1 VAEDDGVVGTVDCVV
16 LPNATRDAAHRFY
29 EAQGFTPV
37 AQGFRRYLQRF
48 PSHRALT
55 ATSRAAVIV
64 APVTALA
71 QLDIGSLDIDTPT
84 CEAGDNWC
92 RTVLELTG
100 NQWLASSADWLIS
113 KPVTILFILLVAA
126 VIRAVARRLIDRLTR
141 VNGGGKIPAMLRPLK
156 ERAPQALGTLLSE
169 RRAQRAKTIGSVF
182 KSITSVLVFG
192 TAFMMI
198 LAELGVDL
206 APVLASAGI
215 LGVAIGFGAQ
225 NVVKDFLSG
234 VFMMLEDQYG
244 VGDVVDV
251 GEASGTVEAVGLR
264 ITTMRDVN
272 GTVWYVRNGEIL
284 RVGNSSQGFAVAVVD
299 VPIGYGADV
308 EQATEIIDRVSTE
321 VTDNEPV
328 SNDVLEPPEVLGV
341 ERVSAAEGIM
351 LRLTVKVRP
360 GRQWA
365 VQRSL
370 RARIVAAFEDA
381 GIQGPVVRGFP
392 NGE

>member
-1 VAEDDGVVGTVDCVV
+1 
-16 LPNATRDAAHRFY
+16 
-29 EAQGFTPV
+29 
-37 AQGFRRYLQRF
+37 
-48 PSHRALT
+48 
-55 ATSRAAVIV
+55 
-64 APVTALA
+64 VTALSQFSFA
-71 QLDIGSLDIDTPT
+71 PPE
-84 CEAGDNWC
+84 CETGDRWC
-92 RTVLELTG
+92 NMVGNLTG
-100 NQWLASSADWLIS
+100 SQWLASSADWLIA
-113 KPVTILFILLVAA
+113 KPLTILLIIIIALI
-126 VIRAVARRLIDRLTR
+126 IRSLARRLIDRLTR
-141 VNGGGKIPAMLRPLK
+141 ANGGGKIPALLRPLR

-182 KSITSVLVFG
+182 KSIVSVLVFG
-192 TAFMMI
+192 TAFLMI
-198 LAELGVDL
+198 LAELGMNL

-308 EQATEIIDRVSTE
+308 EQATAIIDRVATE
-321 VTDNEPV
+321 VTEVEPM
-328 SNDVLEPPEVLGV
+328 SDDVLAPPEVLGV

-381 GIQGPVVRGFP
+381 SIQGPLMRRFP
-392 NGE
+392 SNE

>member
-1 VAEDDGVVGTVDCVV
+1 MDLTLEAPECEPTDEWCNAV
-16 LPNATRDAAHRFY
+16 LNM
-29 EAQGFTPV
+29 
-37 AQGFRRYLQRF
+37 
-48 PSHRALT
+48 
-55 ATSRAAVIV
+55 
-64 APVTALA
+64 
-71 QLDIGSLDIDTPT
+71 
-84 CEAGDNWC
+84 
-92 RTVLELTG
+92 TG
-100 NQWLASSADWLIS
+100 NRWLASSADWLVA
-113 KPVTILFILLVAA
+113 KPLTILFILVIAM
-126 VIRAVARRLIDRLTR
+126 VIRVVARRLIDRLTR
-141 VNGGGKIPAMLRPLK
+141 VNGGSKIPALLRPLR
-156 ERAPQALGTLLSE
+156 ERAPQALGTILSE

-198 LAELGVDL
+198 LAELGVNL

-308 EQATEIIDRVSTE
+308 EQASGIIDRVATE
-321 VTDNEPV
+321 LTDNLPT
-328 SNDVLEPPEVLGV
+328 SDDVLAPPEVLGV
-341 ERVSAAEGIM
+341 ERVSATEGIT

-370 RARIVAAFEDA
+370 RARIMAAFEDA
-381 GIQGPVVRGFP
+381 GIQGPVVRGYAAP
-392 NGE
+392 E

>member
-1 VAEDDGVVGTVDCVV
+1 M
-16 LPNATRDAAHRFY
+16 
-29 EAQGFTPV
+29 TPPGHAV
-37 AQGFRRYLQRF
+37 
-48 PSHRALT
+48 
-55 ATSRAAVIV
+55 VIV
-64 APVTALA
+64 GPVSVTELF
-71 QLDIGSLDIDTPT
+71 SLEPPD
-84 CEAGDNWC
+84 CETNDGWC
-92 RTVLELTG
+92 NAVLGITH
-100 NQWLASSADWLIS
+100 NKWLASSADWLIA
-113 KPVTILFILLVAA
+113 KPVTILLILIGAA
-126 VIRAVARRLIDRLTR
+126 ILRGLARRLIDRLTR
-141 VNGGGKIPAMLRPLK
+141 ASGGKVPALLRPLR

-182 KSITSVLVFG
+182 KSITSVIVFG
-192 TAFMMI
+192 CAFMMI
-198 LAELGVDL
+198 LAELGVNL

-225 NVVKDFLSG
+225 NLVKDFLSG

-264 ITTMRDVN
+264 ITTMRDMN

-308 EQATEIIDRVSTE
+308 GQAVDILGRVAVEAVEATPLS
-321 VTDNEPV
+321 D
-328 SNDVLEPPEVLGV
+328 DVLEPPEVLGV
-341 ERVSAAEGIM
+341 ERVSAAEGITM
-351 LRLTVKVRP
+351 RLTVKVRP

-370 RARIVAAFEDA
+370 RARIMGAFEDA
-381 GIQGPVVRGFP
+381 GIQGPVPRGFP
-392 NGE
+392 PSEV

>member
-1 VAEDDGVVGTVDCVV
+1 VTVVDPVAIEFDLRPPDCVG
-16 LPNATRDAAHRFY
+16 D
-29 EAQGFTPV
+29 G
-37 AQGFRRYLQRF
+37 GWC
-48 PSHRALT
+48 
-55 ATSRAAVIV
+55 
-64 APVTALA
+64 
-71 QLDIGSLDIDTPT
+71 DTVY
-84 CEAGDNWC
+84 
-92 RTVLELTG
+92 RLTG
-100 NQWLASSADWLIS
+100 NNWLASSAGWLVA
-113 KPVTILFILLVAA
+113 KPITILLILIGAFV
-126 VIRAVARRLIDRLTR
+126 VRALTRRLIDRLTR
-141 VNGGGKIPAMLRPLK
+141 ATGGKVPALLRPLR

-182 KSITSVLVFG
+182 KSITSVIVFG
-192 TAFMMI
+192 LAFMMI

-225 NVVKDFLSG
+225 NLVKDFLSG

-251 GEASGTVEAVGLR
+251 GEATGTVEAVGLR

-308 EQATEIIDRVSTE
+308 EQATAVLGRVATE
-321 VTDNEPV
+321 AAETEPL
-328 SNDVLEPPEVLGV
+328 SADVLAPPEVLGI
-341 ERVSAAEGIM
+341 ERVSAAEGITM
-351 LRLTVKVRP
+351 RLTVKVRP

-370 RARIVAAFEDA
+370 RARIMGGFEDA
-381 GIQGPVVRGFP
+381 GIQGPVPRGFP
-392 NGE
+392 PSEV

>member
-1 VAEDDGVVGTVDCVV
+1 MTDLDPLDLSSLEAPDCDPTDG
-16 LPNATRDAAHRFY
+16 
-29 EAQGFTPV
+29 
-37 AQGFRRYLQRF
+37 
-48 PSHRALT
+48 
-55 ATSRAAVIV
+55 
-64 APVTALA
+64 
-71 QLDIGSLDIDTPT
+71 
-84 CEAGDNWC
+84 WC
-92 RTVLELTG
+92 RTVLKVTH
-100 NQWLASSADWLIS
+100 NQWLASSADWLIA
-113 KPVTILFILLVAA
+113 KPLTILLIL
-126 VIRAVARRLIDRLTR
+126 VIAMIIRTIARRLIDRLTR
-141 VNGGGKIPAMLRPLK
+141 ANGGGKIPALLRPLK

-225 NVVKDFLSG
+225 NLVKDFLSG

-308 EQATEIIDRVSTE
+308 EQATDIIDRVATE

-328 SNDVLEPPEVLGV
+328 SGDVLEPPEVLGV
-341 ERVSAAEGIM
+341 ERVSATEGIM

-365 VQRSL
+365 VQRAL
-370 RARIVAAFEDA
+370 RARIVAAFEEA
-381 GIQGPVVRGFP
+381 GIQGPVVRTFP
-392 NGE
+392 NGD

>member
-1 VAEDDGVVGTVDCVV
+1 VTDLDPLLIEPKCADGDGWCKVVGKITNNDW
-16 LPNATRDAAHRFY
+16 LANSA
-29 EAQGFTPV
+29 GW
-37 AQGFRRYLQRF
+37 
-48 PSHRALT
+48 
-55 ATSRAAVIV
+55 IV
-64 APVTALA
+64 A
-71 QLDIGSLDIDTPT
+71 
-84 CEAGDNWC
+84 
-92 RTVLELTG
+92 
-100 NQWLASSADWLIS
+100 
-113 KPVTILFILLVAA
+113 KPLTILLILVVAII
-126 VIRAVARRLIDRLTR
+126 VRSIARRLIDRMTR
-141 VNGGGKIPAMLRPLK
+141 TNGGSKVPALLRPLR
-156 ERAPQALGTLLSE
+156 ERAPQALGTLISE
-169 RRAQRAKTIGSVF
+169 RRAQRARTIGSVF
-182 KSITSVLVFG
+182 KSITSLVVFG

-198 LAELGVDL
+198 LAELGVNL

-308 EQATEIIDRVSTE
+308 EQATELIGTAATQLTE
-321 VTDNEPV
+321 AEPI

-370 RARIVAAFEDA
+370 RARIVGAFEDA
-381 GIQGPVVRGFP
+381 GIQGPLVRGFP
-392 NGE
+392 PQE

>member
-1 VAEDDGVVGTVDCVV
+1 MVG
-16 LPNATRDAAHRFY
+16 
-29 EAQGFTPV
+29 PV
-37 AQGFRRYLQRF
+37 MF
-48 PSHRALT
+48 
-55 ATSRAAVIV
+55 
-64 APVTALA
+64 
-71 QLDIGSLDIDTPT
+71 LDPLDLGSLSLEPPDCGAD
-84 CEAGDNWC
+84 GWC
-92 RTVLELTG
+92 MTVFELTG
-100 NQWLASSADWLIS
+100 SKWLASSADWLVA
-113 KPVTILFILLVAA
+113 KPLTILFILIIAMVLRV
-126 VIRAVARRLIDRLTR
+126 VARRLIDRLTKT
-141 VNGGGKIPAMLRPLK
+141 NGGGKIPALLRPLR

-182 KSITSVLVFG
+182 KSITSLVVFG

-198 LAELGVDL
+198 LAELGVNL

-308 EQATEIIDRVSTE
+308 EQATELLGRVA
-321 VTDNEPV
+321 TDLAAIEPTAG
-328 SNDVLEPPEVLGV
+328 DVLAPPEVLGV

-370 RARIVAAFEDA
+370 RARIVGAFEDA
-381 GIQGPVVRGFP
+381 GIPGPVVRGYP
-392 NGE
+392 PAE

>member
-1 VAEDDGVVGTVDCVV
+1 MDLDTIS
-16 LPNATRDAAHRFY
+16 LNAPSCEEGDA
-29 EAQGFTPV
+29 
-37 AQGFRRYLQRF
+37 
-48 PSHRALT
+48 
-55 ATSRAAVIV
+55 
-64 APVTALA
+64 
-71 QLDIGSLDIDTPT
+71 
-84 CEAGDNWC
+84 WC
-92 RTVLELTG
+92 RTVYELTG
-100 NQWLASSADWLIS
+100 EEWLAQSANWLIA
-113 KPVTILFILLVAA
+113 KPLAIILILAVAMI
-126 VIRAVARRLIDRLTR
+126 IRSIARRLIDRLTR
-141 VNGGGKIPAMLRPLK
+141 ATGGKVPTLLRPLK

-192 TAFMMI
+192 IAFMMI
-198 LAELGVDL
+198 LAELGVNL

-215 LGVAIGFGAQ
+215 LGVAVGFGAQ

-244 VGDVVDV
+244 VGDSVDV

-308 EQATEIIDRVSTE
+308 GQATDILGQVARDATE
-321 VTDNEPV
+321 NEPV
-328 SNDVLEPPEVLGV
+328 SEDVIEPAEVLGV
-341 ERVSAAEGIM
+341 ERVSATEGIM
-351 LRLTVKVRP
+351 LRMTVKVRP

-365 VQRSL
+365 VQRAL
-370 RARIVAAFEDA
+370 RARIMAAFEDA
-381 GIQGPVVRGFP
+381 GVQGPVVRGWP
-392 NGE
+392 TEP

>member
-1 VAEDDGVVGTVDCVV
+1 VTLLSQLTLEPQECPTDDSWCRIVD
-16 LPNATRDAAHRFY
+16 D
-29 EAQGFTPV
+29 
-37 AQGFRRYLQRF
+37 
-48 PSHRALT
+48 LT
-55 ATSRAAVIV
+55 HSTW
-64 APVTALA
+64 LA
-71 QLDIGSLDIDTPT
+71 Q
-84 CEAGDNWC
+84 
-92 RTVLELTG
+92 
-100 NQWLASSADWLIS
+100 SANWLIA
-113 KPVTILFILLVAA
+113 KPLTILLIIIIAII
-126 VIRAVARRLIDRLTR
+126 IRSLARRLIDRLTR
-141 VNGGGKIPAMLRPLK
+141 VNNRGKIPALLRPLR
-156 ERAPQALGTLLSE
+156 ERAPQSLGSLLSE

-182 KSITSVLVFG
+182 KSITSVLVLG
-192 TAFMMI
+192 TAFLMI
-198 LAELGVDL
+198 LAELGVNL

-308 EQATEIIDRVSTE
+308 EQATNIIAEVATE
-321 VTDNEPV
+321 VTDNNPV
-328 SNDVLEPPEVLGV
+328 AEDILEPPEVLGV
-341 ERVSAAEGIM
+341 ERVSAAEGIT
-351 LRLTVKVRP
+351 LRLTVKTRP
-360 GRQWA
+360 GRQWS

-370 RARIVAAFEDA
+370 RARIMGAFEDA

-392 NGE
+392 PPEQ

>member
-1 VAEDDGVVGTVDCVV
+1 MTDLDALSFEAPSCEPSDGWCEIV
-16 LPNATRDAAHRFY
+16 FK
-29 EAQGFTPV
+29 
-37 AQGFRRYLQRF
+37 
-48 PSHRALT
+48 LT
-55 ATSRAAVIV
+55 GEEW
-64 APVTALA
+64 LA
-71 QLDIGSLDIDTPT
+71 QSANWLLAKPLTIIAILVVAMIIRSL
-84 CEAGDNWC
+84 
-92 RTVLELTG
+92 
-100 NQWLASSADWLIS
+100 
-113 KPVTILFILLVAA
+113 
-126 VIRAVARRLIDRLTR
+126 ARKLIDRLTR
-141 VNGGGKIPAMLRPLK
+141 ASGGRVPTLLRPLK

-192 TAFMMI
+192 IAFMMI
-198 LAELGVDL
+198 LAELGVNL

-215 LGVAIGFGAQ
+215 LGVAVGFGAQ

-308 EQATEIIDRVSTE
+308 GQATEILGRVARDVTE
-321 VTDNEPV
+321 NEPV
-328 SNDVLEPPEVLGV
+328 SDDVLEPVEVLGV
-341 ERVSAAEGIM
+341 ERVSATEGIM
-351 LRLTVKVRP
+351 LRTTVKVRP

-365 VQRSL
+365 VQRTL
-370 RARIVAAFEDA
+370 RARIMAAFEDA
-381 GIQGPVVRGFP
+381 GIQGPIVHGFP
-392 NGE
+392 ATEA

>member
-1 VAEDDGVVGTVDCVV
+1 
-16 LPNATRDAAHRFY
+16 
-29 EAQGFTPV
+29 
-37 AQGFRRYLQRF
+37 
-48 PSHRALT
+48 
-55 ATSRAAVIV
+55 
-64 APVTALA
+64 VTDLA
-71 QLDIGSLDIDTPT
+71 QLTL
-84 CEAGDNWC
+84 EAPGCDPSDQWC
-92 RTVLELTG
+92 NAVLKLTG
-100 NQWLASSADWLIS
+100 NEWLASSADWLVA
-113 KPVTILFILLVAA
+113 KPITILFILLVAV

-141 VNGGGKIPAMLRPLK
+141 ANGGGRLPALLRPLK
-156 ERAPQALGTLLSE
+156 ERAPQALGTILSE

-182 KSITSVLVFG
+182 KSITSVIVFG

-198 LAELGVDL
+198 LAELGVNL

-308 EQATEIIDRVSTE
+308 EQASDIIARVATEL
-321 VTDNEPV
+321 TDNQPV
-328 SNDVLEPPEVLGV
+328 SDDVLEPPEVLGV
-341 ERVSAAEGIM
+341 ERVSATEGIT
-351 LRLTVKVRP
+351 LRLTVKTRP
-360 GRQWA
+360 GRQWS

-370 RARIVAAFEDA
+370 RARIMAAFEDA
-381 GIQGPVVRGFP
+381 GIQGPVVRGYAAP
-392 NGE
+392 E

>member
-1 VAEDDGVVGTVDCVV
+1 VTDLDLLSLEPPDCPNNSGWCSTV
-16 LPNATRDAAHRFY
+16 F
-29 EAQGFTPV
+29 E
-37 AQGFRRYLQRF
+37 
-48 PSHRALT
+48 LT
-55 ATSRAAVIV
+55 KSSW
-64 APVTALA
+64 LA
-71 QLDIGSLDIDTPT
+71 Q
-84 CEAGDNWC
+84 
-92 RTVLELTG
+92 
-100 NQWLASSADWLIS
+100 SADWLIA
-113 KPVTILFILLVAA
+113 KPITILFILIVAA
-126 VIRAVARRLIDRLTR
+126 IVRAVARRLIDRLTR
-141 VNGGGKIPAMLRPLK
+141 VNGGSKIPALLRPLR
-156 ERAPQALGTLLSE
+156 ERAPQALGSILSE

-182 KSITSVLVFG
+182 KSITSVIVFG

-198 LAELGVDL
+198 LAELGVNL

-251 GEASGTVEAVGLR
+251 GEAAGTVEAVGLR

-308 EQATEIIDRVSTE
+308 EQATETIDRVATRLAE
-321 VTDNEPV
+321 NEPI
-328 SNDVLEPPEVLGV
+328 SDDVLEPPDVLGV
-341 ERVSAAEGIM
+341 ERVSAAEGIT
-351 LRLTVKVRP
+351 LRVTVKTRP

-370 RARIVAAFEDA
+370 RAAIMAAFEDA

-392 NGE
+392 PTEV

>member
-1 VAEDDGVVGTVDCVV
+1 MTVLD
-16 LPNATRDAAHRFY
+16 
-29 EAQGFTPV
+29 PV
-37 AQGFRRYLQRF
+37 AIELDLQ
-48 PSHRALT
+48 PPHC
-55 ATSRAAVIV
+55 VEE
-64 APVTALA
+64 
-71 QLDIGSLDIDTPT
+71 GGWCDTVY
-84 CEAGDNWC
+84 
-92 RTVLELTG
+92 RLTG
-100 NQWLASSADWLIS
+100 NDWLASSADWLVA
-113 KPVTILFILLVAA
+113 KPITILLILLGAFIL
-126 VIRAVARRLIDRLTR
+126 RALTRRLIDRLTR
-141 VNGGGKIPAMLRPLK
+141 ASGGKVPTLLRPLR

-169 RRAQRAKTIGSVF
+169 RREQRAKTIGSVF
-182 KSITSVLVFG
+182 KSITSVIVFG
-192 TAFMMI
+192 LAFMMI

-225 NVVKDFLSG
+225 NLVKDFLSG

-264 ITTMRDVN
+264 ITTMRDMN

-308 EQATEIIDRVSTE
+308 EQAVAILGRVATEATE
-321 VTDNEPV
+321 SEPL
-328 SNDVLEPPEVLGV
+328 SADVLEPPEVLGI
-341 ERVSAAEGIM
+341 ERVSAAEGITM
-351 LRLTVKVRP
+351 RLTVKVRP

-370 RARIVAAFEDA
+370 RARIMGGFEDA

-392 NGE
+392 PSEV

>member
-1 VAEDDGVVGTVDCVV
+1 M
-16 LPNATRDAAHRFY
+16 N
-29 EAQGFTPV
+29 
-37 AQGFRRYLQRF
+37 
-48 PSHRALT
+48 
-55 ATSRAAVIV
+55 
-64 APVTALA
+64 
-71 QLDIGSLDIDTPT
+71 
-84 CEAGDNWC
+84 
-92 RTVLELTG
+92 
-100 NQWLASSADWLIS
+100 
-113 KPVTILFILLVAA
+113 
-126 VIRAVARRLIDRLTR
+126 
-141 VNGGGKIPAMLRPLK
+141 
-156 ERAPQALGTLLSE
+156 
-169 RRAQRAKTIGSVF
+169 
-182 KSITSVLVFG
+182 
-192 TAFMMI
+192 
-198 LAELGVDL
+198 L

-284 RVGNSSQGFAVAVVD
+284 RVGNKSQGFAVAVVD

-308 EQATEIIDRVSTE
+308 EQATAVIDQVA
-321 VTDNEPV
+321 TDLTGNEPV
-328 SNDVLEPPEVLGV
+328 SDDVLEPPQVLGV
-341 ERVSAAEGIM
+341 ERVSATEGIM

-370 RARIVAAFEDA
+370 RARIMAAFEDA
-381 GIQGPVVRGFP
+381 GIQGPVMRGLP
-392 NGE
+392 TQE